1 MKEDRTG
8 CVTPERRT
16 IHSPPYLRLLQWL
29 LYAIAILAF
38 AWPVYRTS
46 LNIEIENNEGWN
58 AYFADAAMGKMPLY
72 PSTTQLITNNY
83 PPFSFYVVG
92 LLGRF
97 VGDPVLAGRLLSLI
111 SVIAIATAI
120 ALSVRR
126 LAGTRAAAAIS
137 AAFYIAMMSQFF
149 TRYVGM
155 NEPQLFSHAI
165 MAFGFLAFL
174 GARSRDRGYVM
185 PVLVMAFAGFVK
197 HNIIAMPLTAFA
209 WLAMNRRRE
218 ALKCLCAA
226 IVVIVAGI
234 AICYVSFGRDFFLNI
249 LAPRHYSFQNASGS
263 YQDLQWVSV
272 GLLACVFNGFARW
285 RDQSVRLCSVLI
297 AIALAAFF
305 LQKTGDGVG
314 INAQF
319 DLVIAVAIGLGL
331 AYTQVPLWPLARRSL
346 PGVAQ
351 AILLLVVC
359 ARLLVPKELET
370 VRLLVDHRFK
380 NEIAIRE
387 QAMADSIDRVRRT
400 PGDVLC
406 PMLISYR
413 AGKSFAVDNFNV
425 KQRIL
430 AGALP
435 KDAITA
441 RVAAGTLTI
450 VETDQRAQ
458 WRKPFLL
465 KPDATMQIPG
475 QANTP

>member
-1 MKEDRTG
+1 
-8 CVTPERRT
+8 
-16 IHSPPYLRLLQWL
+16 
-29 LYAIAILAF
+29 
-38 AWPVYRTS
+38 
-46 LNIEIENNEGWN
+46 
-58 AYFADAAMGKMPLY
+58 
-72 PSTTQLITNNY
+72 
-83 PPFSFYVVG
+83 
-92 LLGRF
+92 
-97 VGDPVLAGRLLSLI
+97 
-111 SVIAIATAI
+111 
-120 ALSVRR
+120 
-126 LAGTRAAAAIS
+126 
-137 AAFYIAMMSQFF
+137 
-149 TRYVGM
+149 
-155 NEPQLFSHAI
+155 
-165 MAFGFLAFL
+165 
-174 GARSRDRGYVM
+174 
-185 PVLVMAFAGFVK
+185 
-197 HNIIAMPLTAFA
+197 
-209 WLAMNRRRE
+209 
-218 ALKCLCAA
+218 
-226 IVVIVAGI
+226 
-234 AICYVSFGRDFFLNI
+234 
-249 LAPRHYSFQNASGS
+249 
-263 YQDLQWVSV
+263 
-272 GLLACVFNGFARW
+272 
-285 RDQSVRLCSVLI
+285 
-297 AIALAAFF
+297 LAAFF